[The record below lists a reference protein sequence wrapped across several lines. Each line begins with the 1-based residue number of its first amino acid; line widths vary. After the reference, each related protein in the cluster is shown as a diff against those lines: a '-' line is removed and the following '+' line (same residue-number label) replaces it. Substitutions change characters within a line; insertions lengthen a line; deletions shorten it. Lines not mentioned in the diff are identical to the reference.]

1 MVIKIK
7 EQSLTI
13 SSIAWS
19 SLNKLL
25 SCSFDRSV
33 MVWNPKPVEWSRDL
47 VIIENQRSALVGVW
61 SKNGKKFGVGSGD
74 HRAFIGYYDPKQSW
88 WQTKSK
94 LLLINNRNN
103 WI

>member
-1 MVIKIK
+1 MDHAFSPDGKFVALSLKKYNTIEVYEIKEVHDVNSWKLVIKIK

-33 MVWNPKPVEWSRDL
+33 MVWNP
-47 VIIENQRSALVGVW
+47 
-61 SKNGKKFGVGSGD
+61 
-74 HRAFIGYYDPKQSW
+74 
-88 WQTKSK
+88 
-94 LLLINNRNN
+94 
-103 WI
+103 